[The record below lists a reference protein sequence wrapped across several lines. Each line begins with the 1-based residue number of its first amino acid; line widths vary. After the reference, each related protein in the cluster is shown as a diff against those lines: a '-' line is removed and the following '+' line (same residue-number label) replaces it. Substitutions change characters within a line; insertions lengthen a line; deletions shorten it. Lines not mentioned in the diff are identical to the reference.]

1 MNDTVS
7 ALVIP
12 PEPPANQDRAV
23 GIETGTI
30 YHRHP
35 SGGWFTPGV
44 FTAPPLTW
52 RELVCHEGR
61 VVTTHNPFI
70 AIVESNSGNERL
82 YIALDASG
90 DVLPAKYQGG
100 EWTNDTEFIT
110 LDNVKQSAELER
122 WFTTY
127 YDN

>member
-30 YHRHP
+30 YRRHP
-35 SGGWFTPGV
+35 SGGWFTPGC
-44 FTAPPLTW
+44 TTLPPKTW
-52 RELVCHEGR
+52 RELICHEGR
-61 VVTTHNPFI
+61 VVATDNPFV
-70 AIVESNSGNERL
+70 AIVESNNGNERL
-82 YIALDASG
+82 YVALDASG
-90 DVLPAKYQGG
+90 DVLPAEFDGRD
-100 EWTNDTEFIT
+100 WTNNPDFDK
-110 LDNVKQSAELER
+110 LDNVKQSSQLEM
-122 WFTTY
+122 WFSRY

>member
-30 YHRHP
+30 YRRHP
-35 SGGWFTPGV
+35 SGGWFTPGYTTV
-44 FTAPPLTW
+44 PPKTW
-52 RELVCHEGR
+52 RELICHEGR
-61 VVTTHNPFI
+61 VVTTDNTFTAMVDSPGG
-70 AIVESNSGNERL
+70 SERL
-82 YIALDASG
+82 YVALDSSG
-90 DVLPAKYQGG
+90 DVVPEKSQGG
-100 EWTNDTEFIT
+100 ELTNDPDFDK
-110 LDNVKQSAELER
+110 LDNVKQASELER
-122 WFTTY
+122 WFSEY

>member
-30 YHRHP
+30 YRRHP
-35 SGGWFTPGV
+35 SGGWFTPGHTTV
-44 FTAPPLTW
+44 PPKTW
-52 RELVCHEGR
+52 RELLGHEGR
-61 VVTTHNPFI
+61 VITTDNPFI
-70 AIVESNSGNERL
+70 AIVDSPGGSERL
-82 YIALDASG
+82 YIVLDDSG
-90 DVLPAKYQGG
+90 DVLPAEFDGRD
-100 EWTNDTEFIT
+100 WTRDTNFDK
-110 LDNVKQSAELER
+110 LDNVKQSSQLER
-122 WFTTY
+122 WFSEY

>member
-30 YHRHP
+30 YRRHP
-35 SGGWFTPGV
+35 SGGWFTPGH
-44 FTAPPLTW
+44 TTLPPKTW
-52 RELVCHEGR
+52 RGLVCHEGR
-61 VVTTHNPFI
+61 VVATHNPFV

-82 YIALDASG
+82 YVALDSSG
-90 DVLPAKYQGG
+90 DVVPAKYQGG

>member
-7 ALVIP
+7 ALIIP
-12 PEPPANQDRAV
+12 PEPPANLDRAV

-30 YHRHP
+30 YRRHP

-61 VVTTHNPFI
+61 VVTTHNHFV

-82 YIALDASG
+82 YVALDSSG
-90 DVLPAKYQGG
+90 DVVPAKYQGG
-100 EWTNDTEFIT
+100 EWTNDPGFDK
-110 LDNVKQSAELER
+110 LDNVKQSSQLER
-122 WFTTY
+122 WLATY

>member
-30 YHRHP
+30 YRRHP
-35 SGGWFTPGV
+35 SGGWFTPGYTTV
-44 FTAPPLTW
+44 LPLTW
-52 RELVCHEGR
+52 RELICHEGR
-61 VVTTHNPFI
+61 VVTTHNPFV

-122 WFTTY
+122 WFTEY

>member
-12 PEPPANQDRAV
+12 PEPPANQDQAV
-23 GIETGTI
+23 GIGTGTI
-30 YHRHP
+30 YRRHP

-61 VVTTHNPFI
+61 VITTHNPFV

-82 YIALDASG
+82 YVALDSSG
-90 DVLPAKYQGG
+90 DVVPAKCQGG
-100 EWTNDTEFIT
+100 EWTTDPDFDK
-110 LDNVKQSAELER
+110 LDNVKQSSQLER
-122 WFTTY
+122 WYSEY